1 MLILNGKEKAKTQF
15 CGKKYIKYDTTQKLG
30 GGGGQVL
37 GSDAMQAVF
46 GQEEVRDSLF
56 LQNEVPCVNDVFT
69 GEIFCTQPGE
79 TEYSLLTQTR
89 THILWDKEGGQ
100 RTTVKYFIIH

>member
-15 CGKKYIKYDTTQKLG
+15 CGKKIHQIRLNTEAW
-30 GGGGQVL
+30 GGGQVL

-69 GEIFCTQPGE
+69 GGIFCTQPGE

>member
-15 CGKKYIKYDTTQKLG
+15 CGNKIHQIRHNTEAWGGRLG
-30 GGGGQVL
+30 T

>member
-1 MLILNGKEKAKTQF
+1 MW
-15 CGKKYIKYDTTQKLG
+15 KKNTSNTTQHRSSGGRLG
-30 GGGGQVL
+30 T

-69 GEIFCTQPGE
+69 GEIFCTQPDA